1 MSWQALV
8 SIFSYFAGVHLVE
21 KLFKQDKLEHWAYPY
36 IYIYIYIFIYFMTFM
51 YMQSLSY
58 IEYGLGVLINLSHK
72 ISKP

>member
-36 IYIYIYIFIYFMTFM
+36 IYIYIYLFIYLFYDIYVYAILKLHRIWFRCF
-51 YMQSLSY
+51 
-58 IEYGLGVLINLSHK
+58 N
-72 ISKP
+72 